1 MAATLRPGGLL
12 VLTSCNWELVR
23 DRGSGLRIAEQLVDR
38 DGRRALV
45 AHGWTLAEGWEDP
58 HYLDAAVAFIDESGS
73 VTGHGWSEE
82 CLRKLHASSA
92 RASASTS
99 SQPHRGQARAD
110 RPWPMR
116 RVAPRPSAARHR
128 CAWELARE
136 LEQSAHAPCRRG
148 PRPRLR

>member
-73 VTGHGWSEE
+73 VTGHDWSEE
-82 CLRKLHASSA
+82 CLRELQREQCSRVSFDLEPTASGSSSRRPTVAHAPGCTSAVGCASS
-92 RASASTS
+92 
-99 SQPHRGQARAD
+99 
-110 RPWPMR
+110 MR
-116 RVAPRPSAARHR
+116 L
-128 CAWELARE
+128 ELARE

-148 PRPRLR
+148 PRPPVR